1 MIAVECWGCGREL
14 DEPGALLFAPPDEFD
29 RTELGRYIDPPPPP
43 PIDIEW
49 IKALLEDFAWDE
61 DAIRDAAVG
70 AAMHLYAAEEYYPPS
85 DEEID
90 ADHLTS
96 AG

>member
-1 MIAVECWGCGREL
+1 MPNFSLIIQEWS
-14 DEPGALLFAPPDEFD
+14 
-29 RTELGRYIDPPPPP
+29 TELGRYVEPALATR
-43 PIDIEW
+43 IEW
-49 IKALLEDFAWDE
+49 IDMIITEF
-61 DAIRDAAVG
+61 
-70 AAMHLYAAEEYYPPS
+70 PS